1 MISLGLSDRLQ
12 NIFDLINEAH
22 RNVQLLPLIIINLL
36 DGSDILN
43 PIRFERLNELF
54 NILRFLVYLGGHVYE
69 EIPRTRLVRD

>member
-12 NIFDLINEAH
+12 NVFDLINEAH